1 MSAFKAVASSS
12 TEAPED
18 SVPTIV
24 NWGCSRSTR
33 ISSISGLSS
42 THSSLF
48 TSNLP
53 SWSEGLTRI
62 CTISIFSGLMRDYPA
77 KKRLNTS
84 KITGA
89 CLEVMVRIM
98 QPWPYPRY
106 TVAGNFELVVS
117 PGSKDAEA
125 QFSRTA
131 GRLR

>member
-1 MSAFKAVASSS
+1 MSGFKVVVFSS

-18 SVPTIV
+18 SAPTIV

-42 THSSLF
+42 THSNLF

-62 CTISIFSGLMRDYPA
+62 CTVSILSSLMRDYPA

-84 KITGA
+84 KNTGA
-89 CLEVMVRIM
+89 WLEAGVRIKH
-98 QPWPYPRY
+98 P
-106 TVAGNFELVVS
+106 
-117 PGSKDAEA
+117 
-125 QFSRTA
+125 
-131 GRLR
+131 